1 MFWCGAYD
9 ALRVCFAFLRTSG
22 LKKPARFKFG
32 FFKRGFTFLRVQFA
46 AAYAAQP
53 LDNQIDIE
61 KLKAPSRSQ
70 KAAGGR
76 FSRMLYA
83 KQNNALHM
91 LTIQPFIAPVQY
103 FCYDEV

>member
-1 MFWCGAYD
+1 MLWLIGCTGMLGREFAYHLSKEGIPFVGTGSD
-9 ALRVCFAFLRTSG
+9 VDIA
-22 LKKPARFKFG
+22 
-32 FFKRGFTFLRVQFA
+32 
-46 AAYAAQP
+46 
-53 LDNQIDIE
+53 DIE
-61 KLKAPSRSQ
+61 KLEALPRSQ
-70 KAAGGR
+70 KTAGGR